1 MLRFAQHLVL
11 GSLLMLSTA
20 TTALAEPIVRKAA
33 GPDAASIQAAVDAF
47 RTDLGGANNGAGG
60 SFPDGRREIGW
71 DGVSAELSS
80 PNNMPADLF
89 LNSRGVLFET
99 PGTGFQV
106 SASAGTAPVEFDNLN
121 PTYSAKFQ
129 PFSPQK
135 LFTAIGSPITD
146 VLFFIPG
153 TQTRATTKGF
163 GVVFT
168 GVNRRVSTR
177 VEYFDLA
184 GNLVYT
190 AYAPVSRNGGT
201 EPLSFVGVTFDA
213 ETPIARVR
221 ITSGNVAPGA
231 QGTDGRIRD
240 VVVMDDFIFGEPI
253 AVTAPSGQ

>member
-1 MLRFAQHLVL
+1 MLRSAQQLALAALLVL
-11 GSLLMLSTA
+11 SAAS
-20 TTALAEPIVRKAA
+20 TALAEPIVRKAA

-47 RTDLGGANNGAGG
+47 RTDLGGANNGGGG
-60 SFPDGRREIGW
+60 SYPDGRREIGW
-71 DGVSAELSS
+71 DGVSAEFSS

-89 LNSRGVLFET
+89 LNSRGALFET

-106 SASAGTAPVEFDNLN
+106 SASAGTAPIEFDNLN

-190 AYAPVSRNGGT
+190 AYAPVSREGT

-221 ITSGNVAPGA
+221 ITSGNVVPGA
-231 QGTDGRIRD
+231 QGNDGRIRD
-240 VVVMDDFIFGEPI
+240 VVVMDDFIYGEPI
-253 AVTAPSGQ
+253 AVAAPSGQ